1 MIGENI
7 KYFRKLKG
15 LSQHELARM
24 IGHKSAAYISFLED
38 GRRRVNAED
47 LGKIAEVLCAPV
59 EEFYKNKPMVDM
71 KMVELKS
78 GQIVK
83 IAGIPCQV
91 QGGTKVLI
99 HRNNYPLIEKELI
112 SKV

>member
-15 LSQHELARM
+15 LSQQELART

-47 LGKIAEVLCAPV
+47 LGKIAEVLGAPI
-59 EEFYKNKPMVDM
+59 EEFYKDKPMLDM
-71 KMVELKS
+71 KMVELKA
-78 GQIVK
+78 GQMVK
-83 IAGIPCQV
+83 IAGIPCQI
-91 QGGTKVLI
+91 QGTAKVLI
-99 HRNNYPLIEKELI
+99 HRNNYPLIEAELTP
-112 SKV
+112 KA